1 MFELLSLLSEFVLS
15 SFLSLPSILTAIEFE
30 MSEVR
35 LLEMSGFLIF
45 VTIVIKFL
53 SWLHS
58 QFLKTVGIGV
68 LLDLD
73 SISLSTSSLES
84 FFSTMVSISS
94 CMSILL
100 NIDTWEGYEINL
112 KTEDGWVADEEMEEL
127 PLFYYFTV

>member
-1 MFELLSLLSEFVLS
+1 MFELLSLLSEFVLL

>member
-100 NIDTWEGYEINL
+100 NIDTWKGYEINL

>member
-112 KTEDGWVADEEMEEL
+112 KTEDGWVADKEMEEL

>member
-15 SFLSLPSILTAIEFE
+15 SFLSLPSILTVIEFE

-100 NIDTWEGYEINL
+100 NTDTWEGYEINL